1 MSEYFERKDLQEF
14 GRGALGELNKELW
27 DNFMSYYGSV
37 YQDGKLSGREKSLI
51 ALAVAHAI
59 HCPYCIEA
67 YTTACLDQGYTK
79 EEMMEAVHVASS
91 ITGGAV
97 LAYSTQM
104 KKLADEMEM

>member
-14 GRGALGELNKELW
+14 MKGSLGELNKEMW
-27 DNFMSYYGSV
+27 DNFMAYYASIF
-37 YQDGKLSGREKSLI
+37 QEGKLSVREKSLI

-91 ITGGAV
+91 IAGGAV

-104 KKLADEMEM
+104 KKLADDMEM